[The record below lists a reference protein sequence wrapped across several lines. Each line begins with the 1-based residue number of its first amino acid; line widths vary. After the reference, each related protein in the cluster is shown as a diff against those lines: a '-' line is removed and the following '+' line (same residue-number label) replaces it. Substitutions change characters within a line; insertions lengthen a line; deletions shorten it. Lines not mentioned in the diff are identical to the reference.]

1 MELLFYNVLN
11 GKSIIKS
18 FPNRKLLSVLPC
30 YKNVLVETIIQKLLK
45 TMHSY
50 NVDIWK
56 SWNPQSQTKNLIKF
70 ISWYKRIKY

>member
-1 MELLFYNVLN
+1 MELLFYNVLS

-50 NVDIWK
+50 NVDI
-56 SWNPQSQTKNLIKF
+56 
-70 ISWYKRIKY
+70 